1 MPYSI
6 LIPIHNEETNIPA
19 LLDELKYYTPDHEV
33 LIIDDGSTDGSFTL
47 LSKYTYINLI
57 RMEKNSGKGAAIRK
71 GLEQA
76 THNKVII
83 SDGDLELD
91 PKEISILMILDKEK
105 GIQCVFGS
113 RYKTIHPFTS
123 FWDFGNF
130 FFTGLF
136 NMVHGSQHTDALCC
150 AKAFYRSYIN
160 IEKLQS
166 TGFDIDVELAVT
178 LKKKNINIK
187 TVYLGYTRRSEDE
200 GKKLRF
206 SDGWTILKRILK
218 H

>member
-1 MPYSI
+1 MPYTI
-6 LIPIHNEETNIPA
+6 IIPIHNEETNIPV
-19 LLDELKYYTPDHEV
+19 LLEELKHYTPDHEV
-33 LIIDDGSTDGSFTL
+33 LIIDDGSTDDSFTL
-47 LSKYTYINLI
+47 LSKYAYINLI

-113 RYKTIHPFTS
+113 RYKTIQPFTS

-130 FFTGLF
+130 FLTGLF
-136 NMVHGSQHTDALCC
+136 MHL
-150 AKAFYRSYIN
+150 
-160 IEKLQS
+160 EKL
-166 TGFDIDVELAVT
+166 AVVNFRLT
-178 LKKKNINIK
+178 MNQ
-187 TVYLGYTRRSEDE
+187 
-200 GKKLRF
+200 
-206 SDGWTILKRILK
+206 
-218 H
+218 